1 MKRVKQ
7 AIFLGGLLCILPLTV
22 WAGDFDGSKNLVCAV
37 TVTHECLAM
46 GGCLS
51 GTAESIDIPQF
62 VEIDFENKSIRSLAG
77 VEPVRN
83 TTIARSARADG
94 KLVLQGMQRGRAWS
108 LVLNEASGK
117 IVLTATDDQFGFVV
131 FGACMAP

>member
-1 MKRVKQ
+1 MIKMKQ
-7 AIFLGGLLCILPLTV
+7 AILVWCLIWAIPLSV
-22 WAGDFDGSKNLVCAV
+22 GAGDFDGSEKLVCAV
-37 TVTHECLAM
+37 TVTYECLSM

-108 LVLNEASGK
+108 LVLNETSGK